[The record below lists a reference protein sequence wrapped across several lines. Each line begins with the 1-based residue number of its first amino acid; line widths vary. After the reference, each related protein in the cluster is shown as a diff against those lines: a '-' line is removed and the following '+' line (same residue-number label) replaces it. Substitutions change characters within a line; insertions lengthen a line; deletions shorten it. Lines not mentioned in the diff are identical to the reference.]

1 MNPHCLNRAI
11 ERICR
16 DYNAQEEELA
26 VKEDREPLLLP
37 HFSVH
42 NLRHTFCTR
51 LFEVEPDCK
60 FIQQVMG
67 HADISTTMDI
77 YTHITQEKMKSTV
90 QSISKNLSLF

>member
-1 MNPHCLNRAI
+1 MDDLYSKPCPTIQGCTDFILRNRLGERMNPHCLNRAI

-16 DYNAQEEELA
+16 DYNAQEM
-26 VKEDREPLLLP
+26 
-37 HFSVH
+37 
-42 NLRHTFCTR
+42 
-51 LFEVEPDCK
+51 EPDYK

-77 YTHITQEKMKSTV
+77 YTHITQEKMMSTA